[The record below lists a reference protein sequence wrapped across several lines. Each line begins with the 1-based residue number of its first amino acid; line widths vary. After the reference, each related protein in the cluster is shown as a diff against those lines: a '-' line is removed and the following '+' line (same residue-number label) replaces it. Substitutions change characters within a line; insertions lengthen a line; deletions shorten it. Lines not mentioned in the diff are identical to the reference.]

1 MSCDI
6 CGSRCQGRLCR
17 DCELMERQEDDLE
30 WRWDDLD
37 DEEDDVDR
45 GDGVATDGGNAE
57 ASLGA
62 FETVAETLGISL
74 DTLYRRLAHETPSN
88 PREWEPPLPEA
99 QEHAGAEEMHVA
111 LDVEPTTAQGGVSAE
126 LSDRVNQLYVE
137 ATTENVIFEVAEE
150 FQSVSFSTTFAP
162 DQAKA
167 IGCALIAG
175 SKRAADANSG
185 VIVRKYNLAGVDR
198 GDGIETDGG
207 RINWPANFE
216 RTPPSD
222 RESTTKFSISLTS
235 AFTRLERSL
244 KRIGVDD
251 FDYEFDARQRQ
262 KDKRPYARAN
272 PDDPSFVVRWT
283 KDGEQFAVACDR
295 YSEFRDNVR
304 AVGLYLEEKRKME
317 NRPVATGESEFA
329 NARLPPADDDVVAAP
344 RPAHEVL
351 GVEPDA
357 SDEEIRDAF
366 REAVKKR
373 HPDKGG
379 RLELFNELQEAKE
392 AMLG

>member
-1 MSCDI
+1 
-6 CGSRCQGRLCR
+6 
-17 DCELMERQEDDLE
+17 MERLDDELE
-30 WRWDDLD
+30 WRWDDLDDELD

-62 FETVAETLGISL
+62 FETVAETLGISM

-150 FQSVSFSTTFAP
+150 FQSVSFSTTFTP
-162 DQAKA
+162 DQAEA

-175 SKRAADANSG
+175 SKRAADGNSG
-185 VIVRKYNLAGVDR
+185 VIVRKYNLAGIDR

-216 RTPPSD
+216 RTPSSD
-222 RESTTKFSISLTS
+222 RVPNRDFKVSLAK
-235 AFTRLERSL
+235 AFIDLERSL
-244 KRIGVDD
+244 DRIGVDD

-262 KDKRPYARAN
+262 KDKRPYANAS

-283 KDGEQFAVACDR
+283 KNGEQFAVACDR
-295 YSEFRDNVR
+295 HTRLRDNVR
-304 AVGLYLEEKRKME
+304 MVGLYLEEKRKME
-317 NRPVATGESEFA
+317 DRPVATGESEFA
-329 NARLPPADDDVVAAP
+329 NARLPPASEDDVVAEP
-344 RPAHEVL
+344 LPKPHEIL
-351 GVEPDA
+351 GVSPDA
-357 SDEEIRDAF
+357 PDHVILGAY
-366 REAVKKR
+366 RELAR
-373 HPDKGG
+373 EHHPDSGG
-379 RLELFNELQEAKE
+379 DESEFKRIENAKRVMLE
-392 AMLG
+392 

>member
-30 WRWDDLD
+30 WRWDDLDDDLD

-175 SKRAADANSG
+175 SKRAADGNSG
-185 VIVRKYNLAGVDR
+185 VIVRKFNLAGVDR

-207 RINWPANFE
+207 RDQDGPLKVIESGTAYYYEDADESVRHEGRIEIYAHYIRLCGGPTTTWVP
-216 RTPPSD
+216 
-222 RESTTKFSISLTS
+222 REQ
-235 AFTRLERSL
+235 
-244 KRIGVDD
+244 V
-251 FDYEFDARQRQ
+251 QQ
-262 KDKRPYARAN
+262 
-272 PDDPSFVVRWT
+272 V
-283 KDGEQFAVACDR
+283 
-295 YSEFRDNVR
+295 
-304 AVGLYLEEKRKME
+304 ME
-317 NRPVATGESEFA
+317 
-329 NARLPPADDDVVAAP
+329 
-344 RPAHEVL
+344 
-351 GVEPDA
+351 
-357 SDEEIRDAF
+357 I
-366 REAVKKR
+366 
-373 HPDKGG
+373 
-379 RLELFNELQEAKE
+379 
-392 AMLG
+392 